1 MGVVKLSTAG
11 ILDYQKYSSALA
23 GNSPYIPFSSAFEL
37 LETEILTGSR
47 ATVTFSGLVS
57 AYSADY
63 QHLQVR
69 AVVQS
74 NRGAGDDLVRLQ
86 INNATGSVYSHHGL
100 RGNGV
105 TVAAYSTGT
114 STTSMF
120 LGEQP
125 DGTTGADRFGAFVC
139 DLLDPFD
146 TNKYTTIRT
155 LSGNEAL
162 NVGFRSGL
170 YQATTAVDELDFTC
184 LASFVAK
191 SRFSLYGLK
200 AA

>member
-1 MGVVKLSTAG
+1 MPLIMG
-11 ILDYQKYSSALA
+11 ILAQAAAAPTPPAVASDYD
-23 GNSPYIPFSSAFEL
+23 L
-37 LETEILTGSR
+37 LETEILTGDTAS
-47 ATVTFSGLVS
+47 VTFSSLNSTYG
-57 AYSADY
+57 ADY
-63 QHLQVR
+63 QHLQIR

-100 RGNGV
+100 RGNGS
-105 TVAAYSTGT
+105 TVAAYSTGS

-125 DGTTGADRFGAFVC
+125 DGTTGADRFGPFVC
-139 DLLDPFD
+139 DILDPFD

-155 LSGNEAL
+155 LSGNEA
-162 NVGFRSGL
+162 NSVGFRSGL

-184 LASFVAK
+184 LASFVAG
-191 SRFSLYGLK
+191 SRFSLYGLRS
-200 AA
+200 A